1 VVVGIAAVAAVVLA
15 GQSFCG
21 TAVADHLPMM
31 TMMLLLLSDSMTERS
46 ADCTAV
52 VAVDV
57 AAVRPT
63 DPPSTAEVAVAVV
76 YSNWYSPAKQPST
89 GSSANTKNIN
99 KFITT
104 SSPYGNAVAAAALVG
119 QPVLSNAFIFL
130 FLCLSLSLPRSLAL
144 SLSLSLALSRSLSLS
159 LSLSKRSQNK

>member
-31 TMMLLLLSDSMTERS
+31 MMLLSDSMTERS

-52 VAVDV
+52 AADV

-76 YSNWYSPAKQPST
+76 YSNWYRPAKQPST

-119 QPVLSNAFIFL
+119 QPALSNVFIFL
-130 FLCLSLSLPRSLAL
+130 FLSFSLSRSLAL
-144 SLSLSLALSRSLSLS
+144 SLSRSLSL
-159 LSLSKRSQNK
+159 